1 MTGHAAVS
9 SGWLLRQVAVAL
21 VVLVSPLAAVA
32 PGAGGVERAHASPAA
47 GRSAVEVVID
57 QLAPRVP
64 GRGDVVD
71 ISGHLLNRSDSQ
83 VSPGE
88 VRLRVSPAPLTSRSD
103 VTTVTRHPEVRLG
116 GPAAVSQ
123 PVPGPLRA
131 GERVPF
137 RLSVPVAKLGLHR
150 HGVYVLGV
158 EVAGTGRAGVHAR
171 LGLTSTFLPWIPDRS
186 RVHPTRVA
194 LLWPLVDRPRIDA
207 RGLFVDDGLTSE
219 IDEGGRLSRLVTDA
233 AGAPVTWVVD
243 PSLLDAVTRMSR
255 TYQIRDGKGLSAG
268 KGKAPATAWLE
279 ELRGASEAA
288 PVLTLPYADPD
299 VVALRRA
306 GFTSDIERAVSLAG
320 ETAQRVLERPV
331 TVDVAWPADDAADV
345 ATVRALRAADM
356 NAIVLRDHTLPLSEA
371 LTYTQSGKET
381 LEHAGSDL
389 TALISDSGVRAAL
402 TARADSPT
410 LKAQRVLAELAMIS
424 AERPGDVQTI
434 LVAPPRRWDPDPV
447 VTSALVEAL
456 NDAPWVEP
464 VSIAKLRSLSEP
476 QVDRGPLIYPKSA
489 NKRELPG
496 SYLRSITGMRDDL
509 TLLAS
514 ILTQPDRLMADYV
527 PAVLR
532 TESTAW
538 RKDRPGGR
546 AFRDTVQRSL
556 GEMRDAVRIISRG
569 HVTLSSR
576 TGTIPITITNN
587 LRQDVTVQLDVTPR
601 LTRRLHVGEVKPQ
614 RIEAGHK
621 VTVEVPAEAVA
632 NGIVKV
638 DTRLRTP
645 DGTPYGEVLPIRV
658 RATNYGFLGL
668 SIVGAAVVLLFI
680 SVAVRNVRRVRA
692 AIARQRQAGR
702 VERGHPGGS

>member
-1 MTGHAAVS
+1 AGQAVPDTAGHAAR
-9 SGWLLRQVAVAL
+9 GAARDAVRDA
-21 VVLVSPLAAVA
+21 VRDAARNT
-32 PGAGGVERAHASPAA
+32 PGPA
-47 GRSAVEVVID
+47 VQVVIE
-57 QLAPRVP
+57 QFTPQVP
-64 GRGDVVD
+64 GPDDIVDV
-71 ISGHLLNRSDSQ
+71 SGYLQNRSDSP

-88 VRLRVSPAPLTSRSD
+88 VRLRVSPTPLTSRSD
-103 VTTVTRHPEVRLG
+103 LTTVTHHPEVRLG
-116 GPAAVSQ
+116 GPTAVGLRM
-123 PVPGPLRA
+123 PGSLRP

-137 RLSVPVAKLGLHR
+137 RLSVPVSKLRLQQ

-158 EVAGTGRAGVHAR
+158 EVQGTRSSGVRDR

-186 RVHPTRVA
+186 RMKPTRVA
-194 LLWPLVDRPRIDA
+194 VLWPLVDRPRIDA
-207 RGLFVDDGLTSE
+207 RGLFVDDRLTSE
-219 IDEGGRLSRLVTDA
+219 IDDGGRLNRLVNDA

-243 PSLLDAVTRMSR
+243 PSLLEAVARMSK
-255 TYQIRDGKGLSAG
+255 TYQIRDGKGLPPG
-268 KGKAPATAWLE
+268 KGKTAATAWLE
-279 ELRGASEAA
+279 ELRSASEAA

-299 VVALRRA
+299 VVALRHA
-306 GFTSDIERAVSLAG
+306 GFTSDIEHAVTLAG
-320 ETAQRVLERPV
+320 EAAQRVLERPV

-345 ATVRALRAADM
+345 PTVRALRSADM
-356 NAIVLRDHTLPLSEA
+356 NAIVLRDHALPLGEQ

-381 LEHAGSDL
+381 LELAGSDM
-389 TALISDSGVRAAL
+389 TALISDSGVREAL
-402 TARADSPT
+402 TAEADSPA
-410 LKAQRVLAELAMIS
+410 LKAQRLLAELAMIT

-447 VTSALVEAL
+447 VASALLGAL
-456 NDAPWVEP
+456 NDAPWIEP
-464 VSIAKLRSLSEP
+464 VPITKLRSLSEP
-476 QVDRGPLIYPKSA
+476 PVDRGPLIYPKGAS
-489 NKRELPG
+489 NRELPRK
-496 SYLRSITGMRDDL
+496 YLRGITGMRDDL

-546 AFRDTVQRSL
+546 AFRETVQRSL
-556 GEMRDAVRIISRG
+556 GEMRNAVRIISRG

-645 DGTPYGEVLPIRV
+645 EGTPYGEVLPIRV

-668 SIVGAAVVLLFI
+668 SIVGAAAAVLFV
-680 SVAVRNVRRVRA
+680 SVAVRNVRRVRT
-692 AIARQRQAGR
+692 AIARERQASR
-702 VERGHPGGS
+702 AEKGHPGGS